1 MFSIGR
7 SVEAQR
13 ALRWLR
19 GAEYN
24 TFPEL
29 IEMEQTLE
37 RTQVDAIRLSEFA
50 DPEVFKP
57 LLVAIGM
64 MILQEMSGI
73 NAVLFY
79 SVDIFLLSG
88 SNVDG
93 LVSGMIINTVL
104 VMN

>member
-1 MFSIGR
+1 
-7 SVEAQR
+7 
-13 ALRWLR
+13 
-19 GAEYN
+19 
-24 TFPEL
+24 
-29 IEMEQTLE
+29 MEQALE
-37 RTQVDAIRLSEFA
+37 KTKVDAIRLSEFT

-64 MILQEMSGI
+64 MVLQEMSGI

-88 SNVDG
+88 SNFDG

-104 VMN
+104 VIN